1 MSAPDSHR
9 LSAVIVQA
17 RMGSSRLP
25 GKILKRLGEESV
37 LWHVLHRCGA
47 IRGID
52 LVCCAVPDSPD
63 SDLVAEEAQRCGV
76 TVVRGAEQDVLARY
90 YKAAMTVG
98 ADIIIRVTSDCPLI
112 DPEVCAQ
119 VLDLL
124 TDGDLDYACNNMPP
138 AFPLGLDCEAFTAV
152 ALAKAASVARD
163 PYEREHVTPWLRVQ
177 PGIRRANLEGPRAG
191 AAEMRWTLDYPED
204 LDFFQ
209 ALFAKLPP
217 PRAIPGYREVM
228 DILAA
233 HPEIT
238 MINAGCHDAA
248 RLGVPI
254 R

>member
-1 MSAPDSHR
+1 MTVTAC
-9 LSAVIVQA
+9 VVQA
-17 RMGSSRLP
+17 RMGSIRLP
-25 GKILKRLGEESV
+25 GKVMMDLHGRTV
-37 LWHVLHRCGA
+37 LAHVLTRCQA
-47 IRGID
+47 IKGVD
-52 LVCCAVPDSPD
+52 VVCCATVEGPDGDPIAD
-63 SDLVAEEAQRCGV
+63 EAQQCGV
-76 TVVRGAEQDVLARY
+76 VVFRGSEEDVLDRY
-90 YKAAMTVG
+90 FRAAMSLG
-98 ADIIIRVTSDCPLI
+98 ADVVMRVTSDCPLI

-124 TDGDLDYACNNMPP
+124 TDGGLDYACNNMPP
-138 AFPLGLDCEAFTAV
+138 AFPLGLDCEAFTAA

-204 LDFFQ
+204 LAFFRT
-209 ALFAKLPP
+209 LFAKLPP
-217 PRAIPGYREVM
+217 SRAIPGFREVM